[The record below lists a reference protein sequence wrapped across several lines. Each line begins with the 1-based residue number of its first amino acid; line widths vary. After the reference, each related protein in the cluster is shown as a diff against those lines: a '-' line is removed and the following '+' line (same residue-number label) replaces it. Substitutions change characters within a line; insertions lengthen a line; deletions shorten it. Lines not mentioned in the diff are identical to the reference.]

1 MTITHGMQAE
11 RLSKMQRLWRKL
23 GFGARRAPEFPLY
36 QRQRM
41 AAGELTTLTT
51 VHLDWRDRLRLIL
64 SGSMLVEARS
74 ITDVPVR
81 SVLTNSAVGILP
93 PF

>member
-1 MTITHGMQAE
+1 MTTVHGMQAQ
-11 RLSKMQRLWRKL
+11 RLTMMQRLWQRL
-23 GFGARRAPEFPLY
+23 GFGARRAREFPLY

-51 VHLDWRDRLRLIL
+51 VHLGWRDRLRLIL
-64 SGSMLVEARS
+64 SGTMLVEARS

-81 SVLTNSAVGILP
+81 SVRTNSAVGILP